1 METTNQFEFEVTNVS
16 AAQEEPKK
24 KMRQARQ
31 RYDSVDWSDIS
42 AVRTAGGGTSN
53 HAATIFKGDLLKYA
67 PGLLARIV
75 LSVSKEEWESNPIL
89 KGCIALMLDQHYFL
103 YDRTELVINAVRECV
118 DSNLS
123 HAEIEGEVFQRFA
136 GRKGPKSKV
145 NVTKMLALELK
156 IDEKQAQALI
166 DKARQ
171 EPESEETTTTTTT
184 TAPAVESEPVE
195 VVARPTKKSKK

>member
-16 AAQEEPKK
+16 TAQEEPKK

-31 RYDSVDWSDIS
+31 RYNSVDWSDIS
-42 AVRTAGGGTSN
+42 AVRAAGGGTSN

-103 YDRTELVINAVRECV
+103 YDRTELVINAVREYV

-123 HAEIEGEVFQRFA
+123 HAEIEAEVFQRFA

-145 NVTKMLALELK
+145 SIAKMLALELK

-171 EPESEETTTTTTT
+171 EPELDQTT
-184 TAPAVESEPVE
+184 TAPVVESEPVQAE
-195 VVARPTKKSKK
+195 VRPTKKGKK